1 MMEAQWEK
9 WGPLARPSLTTPKT
23 KVASKTLKGFFL
35 KTHLLERKKYKN
47 NLELRLCLILR
58 CERSRLGLLLGSC
71 GSINAVW
78 AEGAQYTAQASPPNK
93 NVELC
98 AS

>member
-1 MMEAQWEK
+1 MEAQWEK
-9 WGPLARPSLTTPKT
+9 WGPLARPSLTTPKPRWHQ
-23 KVASKTLKGFFL
+23 KPKKGSFS
-35 KTHLLERKKYKN
+35 KTHLRKKEVQ
-47 NLELRLCLILR
+47 ELRLCLILR

-93 NVELC
+93 NVQLG